1 MSKERDHR
9 YRSRFKRMGEA
20 ATRKW
25 LLSAEHHLR
34 RQQEHVRAAKHVLA
48 EYAERSGMKNAS
60 GEPRT
65 RE

>member
-25 LLSAEHHLR
+25 LVSAEHHLR

-48 EYAERSGMKNAS
+48 EFQGKAA
-60 GEPRT
+60 
-65 RE
+65 REQAHG

>member
-20 ATRKW
+20 ATPKW

-34 RQQEHVRAAKHVLA
+34 RQQEHVRAAKFVLA
-48 EYAERSGMKNAS
+48 EFAARSGMKDA
-60 GEPRT
+60 GHG
-65 RE
+65 